1 MTKQQSVAAVIPAA
15 GIGQRMQA
23 AIPKQYLQL
32 GNATVLE
39 HSIRAMARDPRVGAI
54 FVATAPDDAWFDSL
68 TIDVPIPVIRVD
80 GGATRA
86 QSVAAGV
93 TAAQRAGYRYVAVHD
108 AARPCLAR
116 SELAAVIEHG
126 LEHSAGALLA
136 LPVADTIKRAS
147 NSGYA
152 LETVPREGLWQALTP
167 QVFAISVLLDAWRM
181 VGVDDPHLTD
191 EASAI
196 EALGLQPRLVMG
208 RRTNI
213 KITQP
218 GDEAIAAALLPEIL
232 QE

>member
-23 AIPKQYLQL
+23 AIPKQYLHI
-32 GNATVLE
+32 GDATVLE
-39 HSIRAMARDPRVGAI
+39 HSIRAMARDPRIGAV
-54 FVATAPDDAWFDSL
+54 FVATASDDTWFAQLEMDL
-68 TIDVPIPVIRVD
+68 TIPVIRVE

-93 TAAQRAGYRYVAVHD
+93 NAAQRAGYRYVAVHD

-136 LPVADTIKRAS
+136 LPVADTIKRGS
-147 NSGYA
+147 PTGYA
-152 LETVPREGLWQALTP
+152 LETVPRDGLWQALTP

-181 VGVDDPHLTD
+181 IGLDDPHLTD

-218 GDEAIAAALLPEIL
+218 GDEVIAAALLPDIL